1 MRPTQGVTFGGRY
14 ELSSR
19 VAIGGMG
26 EVWEATDHVIGR
38 TVAIKILKDEYM
50 GDPGFLER
58 FRAEARHAALVNH
71 EGIASVFDYGE
82 EDGSAFLVMELVPG
96 EALSTILER
105 ETSIEPNR
113 ALDVIAQTASALQAA
128 HAAGL
133 VHRDIKP
140 GNLLIT
146 PDGRVK
152 ITDFGIAR
160 IADQVPLTATGQV
173 MGTVQYL
180 SPEQASGHPASPA
193 TDIYSLGIV
202 AYESVAGK
210 RPFTGESQVAIAMAQ
225 INDQAPPL
233 PAEIPQ
239 PVRNLIFAMIA
250 KKPEDRPSSAAAV
263 SRACTALRRGDISA
277 AAAAVPA
284 IADSAALDDD
294 SFTQLLDTSDGEKTQ
309 LLPATNPLPAPV
321 NGAEDEGAEDEDE
334 SEEPKK
340 KRSPWTWP
348 LIALIALL
356 VIAVGGTIWAL
367 VSNALNAD
375 PAPTSPSATTTE
387 TTPPDVDVAAL
398 DLIGKTCDEATG
410 IIEVEEA
417 DIELTCTTGD
427 AATEEGQAGTIY
439 QLSDDGSVPA
449 GSQVEATVYG
459 EMATVDVDALGLVG
473 QSCDAATGIAEDA
486 GITLT
491 CATGDPASE
500 ESEVGNVYRLSE
512 SGSVPTGTT
521 VQATVYDD
529 VEVVDLGAPANAPAL
544 SATQFENGETGTVS
558 WTEYRPDGA
567 TLTGYIVTLTN
578 AQFSNGQ
585 STQSFDPGELSADF
599 TVTGSAGR
607 SIEVSYV
614 AVFEE
619 RESGSSPS
627 SRADIVAPAD
637 TDTDGDDLGL

>member
-14 ELSSR
+14 ELDSR
-19 VAIGGMG
+19 IAIGGMG

-82 EDGSAFLVMELVPG
+82 ENGSAFLVMELVPG

-105 ETSIEPNR
+105 DGSLSTDKT
-113 ALDVIAQTASALQAA
+113 LDIVAQTSAALQAA

-202 AYESVAGK
+202 AYECLAGK

-225 INDQAPPL
+225 INEQPPPL
-233 PAEIPQ
+233 PATVAA
-239 PVRNLIFAMIA
+239 PVQNLVMAMIA
-250 KKPEDRPSSAAAV
+250 KKPEERPASAAAV
-263 SRACTALRRGDISA
+263 ARAATALRRGDVAA

-284 IADSAALDDD
+284 IAGGVVAGEAA
-294 SFTQLLDTSDGEKTQ
+294 TQLLGASDTSA
-309 LLPATNPLPAPV
+309 ATKLMPAPGEAV
-321 NGAEDEGAEDEDE
+321 AEETPE
-334 SEEPKK
+334 KK

-356 VIAVGGTIWAL
+356 LLVLIGTIWAVVANQNEPSPEKSTPSHSATPKDTPTPTATTGNVVAADYVGQDCTTASAAL
-367 VSNALNAD
+367 DELGFGARCTEGNAAPDSASEGKVYAVAPTGNVPLATVIELTVYAGQVPMDPPAAPTLSTPIEEGETVTVQWSGYSCPSGTGSVSAYNLTATQGVFPNTGQSTAAFGPNERSGQVQVTGAAGASLIVSYTVTCTGNGNGQER
-375 PAPTSPSATTTE
+375 TSPSA
-387 TTPPDVDVAAL
+387 
-398 DLIGKTCDEATG
+398 EASG
-410 IIEVEEA
+410 V
-417 DIELTCTTGD
+417 
-427 AATEEGQAGTIY
+427 
-439 QLSDDGSVPA
+439 
-449 GSQVEATVYG
+449 
-459 EMATVDVDALGLVG
+459 
-473 QSCDAATGIAEDA
+473 
-486 GITLT
+486 IT
-491 CATGDPASE
+491 A
-500 ESEVGNVYRLSE
+500 
-512 SGSVPTGTT
+512 
-521 VQATVYDD
+521 
-529 VEVVDLGAPANAPAL
+529 APAPNP
-544 SATQFENGETGTVS
+544 
-558 WTEYRPDGA
+558 
-567 TLTGYIVTLTN
+567 
-578 AQFSNGQ
+578 
-585 STQSFDPGELSADF
+585 
-599 TVTGSAGR
+599 
-607 SIEVSYV
+607 
-614 AVFEE
+614 
-619 RESGSSPS
+619 SPT
-627 SRADIVAPAD
+627 P
-637 TDTDGDDLGL
+637 TP